1 MRGCTFVVVVAVVVV
16 LAVGGAKRGSGSGC
30 GAGLGERSHM
40 REERSRE
47 VVRMR
52 KGLSGDVCTEVISY
66 FVARTCQSDS
76 FSNHLIQTN
85 KWMESR
91 GTCKLKKQ

>member
-30 GAGLGERSHM
+30 GAGMGERSQI

-52 KGLSGDVCTEVISY
+52 KGLSGDVWTEVISY
-66 FVARTCQSDS
+66 FVARTCQSDR
-76 FSNHLIQTN
+76 FSNLLIQTH

-91 GTCKLKKQ
+91 GTCKLKEQ